1 MFMLRK
7 FAKICLVLMVAGSLS
22 PSVRAFSLLGP
33 IPPAALPDGYQTA
46 ILGYQATG
54 DIGTPKNLG
63 EGYRWNTRKLY
74 YAFDANFLNYFGSNG
89 VAAIDQAFAMLNSLS
104 NVSSYSSD
112 LSEWPLNTSRANF
125 RAETL
130 GLLDLRSTMLS
141 LLAEQLGLA
150 QPDRWTWALRLRLVG
165 PAPGCPIEMIYE
177 VIKRNFDPVTFEPSS
192 YVNGTLY
199 SYTILDNCAPGQGGI
214 TADAVEV
221 QVDPNATAFSAVA
234 NDLPLIGQF
243 FTGLTRDDV
252 GGLRYLWA
260 TNRLYT
266 EGVAP
271 TSLLV
276 DSNSTFN
283 LIGTTNLSGLPF
295 GLTTTTA
302 AQLLALFPGLQI
314 TSTTNPPPFFTNVV
328 TTNFVATPTNCL
340 GCPAGSPPILVLV
353 PVLTTNILPIFKYT
367 YGNVLIVSSNN
378 QSTVVITT
386 TNVVNS
392 LQPGVLITNVSTQTY
407 PTNIPGGEFLII
419 PPNQCGFSILA
430 TQLTSVVLITNAIST
445 NVAGFT
451 NVGQGISI
459 ATVFTNHTLV
469 ISIPNCTTNSVA
481 LREGVESLR
490 FFRQDFD
497 NVTGTTWTPIT
508 NTYTLVSVS
517 NNVQTTQTFFRV
529 VTQPDFLISAVDVNP
544 PGTFYVTRSIS
555 FNTNNVGAGLAGPGI
570 IQPPVQFQFTKV
582 GPIYV
587 NPAQVGFPLF
597 TFFIPPLFPFPY
609 GEFSQEL
616 LFNWG
621 SFDGSTNEPVVYPSG
636 TSVINLENN
645 VFLQITVSGP
655 LPVGHSGVPYNFT
668 IPVSGQQPPFTWTLA
683 AFFPGQPPPALPP
696 GLNLDSATGVISG
709 TPTTVGVYDFV
720 VQVTDSIGRISR
732 RTLEIEIDP

>member
-1 MFMLRK
+1 
-7 FAKICLVLMVAGSLS
+7 
-22 PSVRAFSLLGP
+22 
-33 IPPAALPDGYQTA
+33 
-46 ILGYQATG
+46 
-54 DIGTPKNLG
+54 
-63 EGYRWNTRKLY
+63 
-74 YAFDANFLNYFGSNG
+74 
-89 VAAIDQAFAMLNSLS
+89 
-104 NVSSYSSD
+104 
-112 LSEWPLNTSRANF
+112 
-125 RAETL
+125 
-130 GLLDLRSTMLS
+130 
-141 LLAEQLGLA
+141 
-150 QPDRWTWALRLRLVG
+150 
-165 PAPGCPIEMIYE
+165 
-177 VIKRNFDPVTFEPSS
+177 
-192 YVNGTLY
+192 
-199 SYTILDNCAPGQGGI
+199 
-214 TADAVEV
+214 
-221 QVDPNATAFSAVA
+221 VDPNATALSAVA
-234 NDLPLIGQF
+234 TSLPASGQF

-252 GGLRYLWA
+252 GGFRYLLA
-260 TNRLYT
+260 TNRMYT
-266 EGVAP
+266 EGVEP

-276 DSNSTFN
+276 DSNSTFS
-283 LIGTTNLSGLPF
+283 LITTTNLSGLPF

-302 AQLLALFPGLQI
+302 AQLVALFPGLQI

-392 LQPGVLITNVSTQTY
+392 LQPGVLLTNVSTQQY
-407 PTNIPGGEFLII
+407 QTNIPGGEFLII

-469 ISIPNCTTNSVA
+469 ISIPNCTANSVA

-529 VTQPDFLISAVDVNP
+529 VTQPDFLISAADINP
-544 PGTFYVTRSIS
+544 PGQFTIFRSIA
-555 FNTNNVGAGLAGPGI
+555 FNATNAGAGLAGPGLI
-570 IQPPVQFQFTKV
+570 LPPVLFQFSKV
-582 GPIYV
+582 GPLYLTPGV
-587 NPAQVGFPLF
+587 AGNPLF
-597 TFFIPPLFPFPY
+597 TFFLPPLFPAPY

-616 LFNWG
+616 IYNWG

-636 TSVINLENN
+636 TSVISLENN
-645 VFLQITVSGP
+645 VFLQITVTGP
-655 LPVGHSGVPYNFT
+655 LPVGHSGIPYSFT
-668 IPVSGQQPPFTWTLA
+668 IPVSGQQPPFTWTLTS
-683 AFFPGQPPPALPP
+683 FFPGQPPTALPP

-709 TPTTVGVYDFV
+709 TPTTVGVYDFA
-720 VQVTDSIGRISR
+720 VQVTDSIGRINR